1 MDDIQFTD
9 NPGQHRF
16 EVSKGGDVA
25 GYAEYNL
32 LTGAILLTHTE
43 VMPKFEGQGI
53 GSKLAKGVLAEVRKR
68 GLNVIPQCTF
78 MAGYIRKHPAEYL
91 DLVKAEH
98 RKAYNL

>member
-9 NPGQHRF
+9 NTAQHRF
-16 EVSKGGDVA
+16 EISKGGELA

-32 LTGAILLTHTE
+32 LKGAILLTHTE
-43 VMPKFEGQGI
+43 VLPAFEGHGI
-53 GSKLAKGVLAEVRKR
+53 GSKLAKSVLAEVRKR

-91 DLVKAEH
+91 DLVKEEH
-98 RKAYNL
+98 RKAYHL

>member
-9 NPGQHRF
+9 NPAKHRF
-16 EVSKGGDVA
+16 EISKGGELA

-32 LTGAILLTHTE
+32 ITGAILLTHTE
-43 VMPKFEGQGI
+43 VLPAFEGQGI
-53 GSKLAKGVLAEVRKR
+53 GSKLAKSVLAEVRKR

-78 MAGYIRKHPAEYL
+78 MAGYIRKHPDQYL

-98 RKAYNL
+98 RRAYKL